1 MMMRLALRLPL
12 RRLGDKRWYSSADG
26 FDATSSSSKAQ
37 PPSEAIDGFSVFP
50 QELPSN
56 AQDPSKDD
64 FINDATSPP
73 RTREQQMEYNKHES
87 LRDWLGRQSRKR
99 SVDEIVVLTGNIHRG
114 SEILHNAVYNKGT
127 GFNHSERERLGVRG
141 LVPPRFFSIEQQAE
155 KIWQQQVVMRE
166 SNAPKIARWR
176 HLQALKD
183 RNETLFYR
191 LLQEHV
197 EELAPVIYTPTVG
210 EACLNYSRFFRRA
223 RGMFFTKDDVG
234 HMHSMTYNWR
244 GDVKIVVVT
253 DGSRVLGLGDLG
265 AHGMGISVGKL
276 DLYVAGGG
284 FDPQE
289 VLPVCLDV
297 GTNNKSLLNDKWYFG
312 LNSQRLEGGRLLP
325 RD

>member
-1 MMMRLALRLPL
+1 MTTRLALRRFSAIPL
-12 RRLGDKRWYSSADG
+12 RHLGDKRWYSSAADG

-37 PPSEAIDGFSVFP
+37 PPSEATDGFSVFP

-56 AQDPSKDD
+56 AQDPSKDA

-191 LLQEHV
+191 LLQE
-197 EELAPVIYTPTVG
+197 L
-210 EACLNYSRFFRRA
+210 
-223 RGMFFTKDDVG
+223 
-234 HMHSMTYNWR
+234 
-244 GDVKIVVVT
+244 
-253 DGSRVLGLGDLG
+253 
-265 AHGMGISVGKL
+265 
-276 DLYVAGGG
+276 
-284 FDPQE
+284 
-289 VLPVCLDV
+289 
-297 GTNNKSLLNDKWYFG
+297 SLIHI
-312 LNSQRLEGGRLLP
+312 
-325 RD
+325 

>member
-1 MMMRLALRLPL
+1 
-12 RRLGDKRWYSSADG
+12 
-26 FDATSSSSKAQ
+26 
-37 PPSEAIDGFSVFP
+37 
-50 QELPSN
+50 
-56 AQDPSKDD
+56 
-64 FINDATSPP
+64 
-73 RTREQQMEYNKHES
+73 MEYNKHES

-197 EELAPVIYTPTVG
+197 R
-210 EACLNYSRFFRRA
+210 S
-223 RGMFFTKDDVG
+223 
-234 HMHSMTYNWR
+234 
-244 GDVKIVVVT
+244 
-253 DGSRVLGLGDLG
+253 
-265 AHGMGISVGKL
+265 
-276 DLYVAGGG
+276 
-284 FDPQE
+284 
-289 VLPVCLDV
+289 
-297 GTNNKSLLNDKWYFG
+297 
-312 LNSQRLEGGRLLP
+312 
-325 RD
+325 